1 MADASDAA
9 SNASP
14 PDASPSDA
22 IAQSLPPGTSSEEL
36 EANWRRV
43 VDRSTR
49 LPVIGFVVS
58 ATFWLLVG
66 SALALI
72 ASVKF
77 QLPDW
82 LTQQAWLTFGRVRPA
97 HLNTVIYGWIS
108 MVGVGISTWLWAR
121 LLKTKLRGQ
130 GLMLASIGLW
140 NVGMVVGTIGILA
153 GYSRAIEWVEMPY
166 AAFAFIVPAMI
177 LVVASFILTLRE
189 RRAEH
194 LFISVWY
201 IGASMLW
208 GPFLVIAFLLPIYSG
223 VPEATA
229 NWWYAHNIL
238 GLWITPAGLAAA
250 YYFIPKVIGRPVY
263 SYHLSYLGFWTL
275 ALFYN
280 WAGVHH
286 LVGGPAPQWLATVSI
301 VFSMMMI
308 IPVIVVAVNHHLTVV
323 GHFEKLKYSP
333 TLRFVVFGA
342 MSYTA
347 VSLQGSFQSLRMW
360 QEITHFTHYTIAHSH
375 LGVYA
380 FATMI
385 AFGALYYIMPRVTN
399 WEWEHP
405 RLISLHFWAT
415 GLGIGAY
422 FTALTIGGV
431 IQGLQMLDPD
441 VAFLQI
447 VEDTKPWLVVRSVS
461 GTLMT
466 IGHVVFAYLLYRIV
480 TRKGAPTEGPTYFQP
495 APQGMF
501 GSRAGDGSPTGTP
514 AVDTGTRTEE
524 RTGS

>member
-1 MADASDAA
+1 MSEANQASAPR
-9 SNASP
+9 SP
-14 PDASPSDA
+14 GM
-22 IAQSLPPGTSSEEL
+22 PPGQTPHDL

-49 LPVIGFVVS
+49 WPVVAFIASG
-58 ATFWLLVG
+58 TFWLIIG
-66 SALALI
+66 SLLALI
-72 ASVKF
+72 ASFKF
-77 QLPDW
+77 QFPDW
-82 LTQQAWLTFGRVRPA
+82 WTQQAWLTFGRVRPA

-108 MVGVGISTWLWAR
+108 MAGVGVATWLWAR
-121 LLKTKLRGQ
+121 LLKTQLRGR
-130 GLMLASIGLW
+130 GLQLISVVLW
-140 NVGMVVGTIGILA
+140 NIGMVIGTIGILA

-177 LVVASFILTLRE
+177 LVVASFLLTLRE
-189 RRAEH
+189 RRVDH

-201 IGASMLW
+201 LGAAMLW
-208 GPFLVIAFLLPIYSG
+208 GPFLVGAILLPIYSG
-223 VPEATA
+223 VPESTA

-238 GLWITPAGLAAA
+238 GLWITPMGLAAA

-286 LVGGPAPQWLATVSI
+286 LIGGPPPQWLATVSI
-301 VFSMMMI
+301 VFSVMMI

-323 GHFEKLKYSP
+323 GHFRKLKYSP
-333 TLRFVVFGA
+333 TLRFIVFGA
-342 MSYTA
+342 MSYTT
-347 VSLQGSFQSLRMW
+347 VSLQGSLQSLRSW

-385 AFGALYYIMPRVTN
+385 IFGAIYYIMPRVTE
-399 WEWEHP
+399 WEWESP
-405 RLISLHFWAT
+405 RLISIHFWTT
-415 GLGIGAY
+415 GLGVGAY

-441 VAFLQI
+441 IAFLTV
-447 VEDTKPWLVVRSVS
+447 VENTKPWLVVRSVS

-466 IGHVVFAYLLYRIV
+466 IGHFVFAYLLIRIMA
-480 TRKGAPTEGPTYFQP
+480 RSGSKTEGPTYFHP
-495 APQGMF
+495 APAGLF
-501 GSRAGDGSPTGTP
+501 GSRTGDGSTEDTPT
-514 AVDTGTRTEE
+514 VEEIEE
-524 RTGS
+524 RPGL